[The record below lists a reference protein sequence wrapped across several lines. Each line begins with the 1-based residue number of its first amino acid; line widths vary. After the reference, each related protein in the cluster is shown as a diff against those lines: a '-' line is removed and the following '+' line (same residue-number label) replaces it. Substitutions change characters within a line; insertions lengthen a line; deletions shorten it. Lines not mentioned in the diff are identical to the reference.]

1 MIPDYQTLM
10 LPVLK
15 SASDEAVDTRSVIEA
30 LADEFELSEIE
41 REDLLPSGK
50 QKTFDNRVHWAKTYL
65 KQAGLLEYPQR
76 GYFLATE
83 EGRRVLESSPEK
95 IDNSFLKKYEAFQ
108 EFQSRKGTG
117 STEEVEA
124 SAPVSESDATPDEIL
139 RAAHKKI
146 NDTLSADLLSRV
158 RAASPQFFEELI
170 VELLLAMGYGG
181 TSEDAAR
188 ALGQSGDNG
197 VDGVIDQDPLGVDQI
212 YVQAKRYAEGNNV
225 GAGDI
230 RDFFGALNLKK
241 AQKGLFFTTSAFSS
255 SAAQTA
261 KDLGMRIVLIDGAQL
276 TKLMIRYGIG
286 CRDEEVLHLKKV
298 DDEFFETGA

>member
-1 MIPDYQTLM
+1 MIPDYQSLM
-10 LPVLK
+10 LPVLR
-15 SASDEAVDTRSVIEA
+15 SASDEAVDTQSVIKI
-30 LADEFELSEIE
+30 LADDFALSEEE
-41 REDLLPSGK
+41 RAELLPSGK
-50 QKTFDNRVHWAKTYL
+50 QRTFDNRVHWAKTYL
-65 KQAGLLEYPQR
+65 KQAGLLKYPKR
-76 GYFLATE
+76 GYFIATD

-95 IDNSFLKKYEAFQ
+95 IDNHFLKQYEAFQ
-108 EFQSRKGTG
+108 EFQSRK
-117 STEEVEA
+117 SPDSAVEA
-124 SAPVSESDATPDEIL
+124 APTTPVSDSSATPDEIL

-146 NDTLSADLLSRV
+146 NESLSADLLSRV
-158 RAASPQFFEELI
+158 RISSPQFFEELI
-170 VELLLAMGYGG
+170 VDLLLAMGYGG

-255 SAAQTA
+255 SAVQTA

-298 DDEFFETGA
+298 DDEFFEMGV